1 MKKRLEKEKKED
13 TKYMKKGRKGEKLA
27 KVKYME

>member
-1 MKKRLEKEKKED
+1 MKKRLEKEKKEN
-13 TKYMKKGRKGEKLA
+13 TKYIQKEGKGEKLE